1 MEGRKKVVCEEQACQ
16 MFVFVEDCTFA
27 CVCRKRHPVSDMVQ
41 FVVLCYR
48 KEVLGGKSGDWKE

>member
-1 MEGRKKVVCEEQACQ
+1 
-16 MFVFVEDCTFA
+16 MFVFVENCAFA

-48 KEVLGGKSGDWKE
+48 NEVLGSKAATGKSREIKSAQEV